1 MNGDDLSPDRPIRL
15 SICIATYGRADYI
28 GCTLDSI
35 LPQINGD
42 VELLVV
48 DGCSPDRTPEV
59 MGRYIEA
66 HPRLRYVR
74 EEVNS
79 GIDGDYDKAV
89 KYARGDFCWLMTDDD
104 LVVEGAVQRVLAC
117 LRDVDLVVVNAE
129 VRNKDLSTV
138 LRPRMLGI
146 GADKRFNEPSGEAF
160 FVEVANYLSFIG
172 GVVVRRQWWLGRE
185 RARYYGTLFVHIGVL
200 FQAPAVSR
208 VQVIAE
214 PLLVIRFGNAMWSAR
229 SFEIWMFKWPALIWS
244 FDHFSEASRA
254 AISPRHPFRSLKQL
268 LWFRAIGGYSLAE
281 YRRFLLERGTRVSR
295 MWASAVA
302 RVPAKFANFCC
313 ALYYVVRAGKA
324 AKMELYDLSRSV
336 NATSL
341 ARLAAAMRQ
350 LR

>member
-1 MNGDDLSPDRPIRL
+1 MKIAPKL
-15 SICIATYGRADYI
+15 SICIATFNRRDFI
-28 GCTLDSI
+28 VQTLESIICQMTDST
-35 LPQINGD
+35 
-42 VELLVV
+42 ELIVV
-48 DGCSPDRTPEV
+48 DGASPDGTEAVMRTYCATHPGV
-59 MGRYIEA
+59 RY
-66 HPRLRYVR
+66 LR
-74 EEVNS
+74 EPVNS
-79 GIDGDYDKAV
+79 GIDRDYDKAV
-89 KYARGDFCWLMTDDD
+89 GYALGEFCWLMTDDD
-104 LVVEGAVQRVLAC
+104 LMVGGALARVLAA
-117 LRDVDLVVVNAE
+117 LSNVDLVVVNAE
-129 VRNKDLSTV
+129 VRNKDLSAV
-138 LRPRMLGI
+138 LQPRLLVL
-146 GADKRFNEPSGEAF
+146 AEDKRFDEPSGEAF
-160 FVEVANYLSFIG
+160 FAEVANYLSFIG

-244 FDHFSEASRA
+244 FDQFSEASRA

-281 YRRFLLERGTRVSR
+281 YRRFLLERGTRASR
-295 MWASAVA
+295 LWASAVA

-336 NATSL
+336 NATPL